1 MNKKILVVSVIVLA
15 LTVVLTACKGKDY
28 KPTDE
33 KPENTDKVVGTVPYT
48 DEQGS
53 EIDITVYEDE
63 TGEKYVTNIQGDKI
77 PMTTDSDGF
86 SDDVGS
92 LITQTTAPSTTK
104 APSGGNGT
112 TAPQNGSTTTTTTTN
127 TTTTTS
133 PSSTQENVT
142 GGPPS
147 IGSVTEQDTIS
158 WDEIKNG

>member
-1 MNKKILVVSVIVLA
+1 MNKKIFVVSAIILA

-63 TGEKYVTNIQGDKI
+63 AGEKYVTNIQGDKI
-77 PMTTDSDGF
+77 PMTTDSNGF

-104 APSGGNGT
+104 APSGGNST
-112 TAPQNGSTTTTTTTN
+112 TTPQNSSTTTTTTTV
-127 TTTTTS
+127 TTTS
-133 PSSTQENVT
+133 SSSTQENVT

-147 IGSVTEQDTIS
+147 IGAVTEQDTIS
-158 WDEIKNG
+158 WDTIKNG

>member
-1 MNKKILVVSVIVLA
+1 MNKKFLVVSVIILA

-63 TGEKYVTNIQGDKI
+63 TGEKYVTNTQGDKI
-77 PMTTDSDGF
+77 PMTTDSNGF

-104 APSGGNGT
+104 APSGGNSNT
-112 TAPQNGSTTTTTTTN
+112 TAPQNSSTTTTTTTV
-127 TTTTTS
+127 TTTS
-133 PSSTQENVT
+133 SSSTQENVT

-147 IGSVTEQDTIS
+147 IGAVTEQDTIS
-158 WDEIKNG
+158 WDTIKNG

>member
-1 MNKKILVVSVIVLA
+1 MNKKIFVVSAIILA

-77 PMTTDSDGF
+77 PMTTDSNGF

-104 APSGGNGT
+104 APSGCNSNT
-112 TAPQNGSTTTTTTTN
+112 TTPQNSSTTTTTTTV
-127 TTTTTS
+127 TTTS
-133 PSSTQENVT
+133 SSSTQENVT

-158 WDEIKNG
+158 WDTIKNG

>member
-1 MNKKILVVSVIVLA
+1 MNKKILVVSVIILA

-63 TGEKYVTNIQGDKI
+63 TGEKYVTNTQGDKI
-77 PMTTDSDGF
+77 PMTTDSNGF

-104 APSGGNGT
+104 APSGGNSNT
-112 TAPQNGSTTTTTTTN
+112 TTTQNSSTTTTTTTV
-127 TTTTTS
+127 TTTS
-133 PSSTQENVT
+133 SSSTQENVT

-147 IGSVTEQDTIS
+147 IGAVTEQDTIS
-158 WDEIKNG
+158 WDTIKNG